1 MNRYNEQYRLLG
13 IRVPR
18 TRGDEPVEPIR
29 ELKDIRLVKKMLA
42 DNPRDLALFT
52 IGINTSLRASDLVR
66 LTVGQLRG
74 LRPMDELELKE
85 RKTGNLRRISLNRAC
100 IEAVEGQL
108 NNLKKQSCAAESN
121 DSHPSSIDSHSLPIH
136 PIDAQ
141 PFFISRRGGGSL
153 TVSSVHRLVKG
164 WCRAINLRGNY
175 GSHTLRKTWG
185 YHQRVTYG
193 QALPVLCEVLGHSTQ
208 RQTLTYLC
216 IQAEEIRSVYA
227 NEL

>member
-1 MNRYNEQYRLLG
+1 MPNPNHPAAGSQ
-13 IRVPR
+13 IK
-18 TRGDEPVEPIR
+18 VEPIR
-29 ELKDIRLVKKMLA
+29 DLKDIKSIKKLLA
-42 DNPRDLALFT
+42 DTPRDLALFT

-66 LTVGQLRG
+66 LTVGQLRT
-74 LRPMDELELKE
+74 LKPMGELELKE
-85 RKTGNLRRISLNRAC
+85 RKTGNLRRISINRAC
-100 IEAVEGQL
+100 IEVIAGQVKHL
-108 NNLKKQSCAAESN
+108 THECAAESN
-121 DSHPSSIDSHSLPIH
+121 DSHPSLIDTHPLSVY

-141 PFFISRRGGGSL
+141 PFFASRRGGGAL

-164 WCRAINLRGNY
+164 WCRSINLKGNY

>member
-1 MNRYNEQYRLLG
+1 MSNHNHPAAG
-13 IRVPR
+13 SKIK
-18 TRGDEPVEPIR
+18 VEPIR
-29 ELKDIRLVKKMLA
+29 DLKDIRSIKKLLE
-42 DNPRDLALFT
+42 DRPRDLALFVV
-52 IGINTSLRASDLVR
+52 GINTSLRASDLAR

-74 LRPMDELELKE
+74 LKPMDELELKE
-85 RKTGNLRRISLNRAC
+85 KKTGNVRRISLNRAC
-100 IEAVEGQL
+100 IEAIEGQL
-108 NNLKKQSCAAESN
+108 KALSLCSKSN
-121 DSHPSSIDSHSLPIH
+121 DVHPLSVLPIDSHP
-136 PIDAQ
+136 
-141 PFFISRRGGGSL
+141 FFASRRGGGAL
-153 TVSSVHRLVKG
+153 TVSSIHRLVKG

-193 QALPVLCEVLGHSTQ
+193 QALPVLCEVLGHATQ

>member
-1 MNRYNEQYRLLG
+1 MSNTNHPAAGSQ
-13 IRVPR
+13 IK
-18 TRGDEPVEPIR
+18 VEPIR
-29 ELKDIRLVKKMLA
+29 DLKDIRLIKKLLA
-42 DNPRDLALFT
+42 DRPRDLALFV

-66 LTVGQLRG
+66 LTVGQLQG
-74 LRPMDELELKE
+74 KRPMDEIELKE
-85 RKTGNLRRISLNRAC
+85 KKTGKARRITLNRAC
-100 IEAVEGQL
+100 IEVIEGQVKAL
-108 NNLKKQSCAAESN
+108 QSWAAVN
-121 DSHPSSIDSHSLPIH
+121 GSHPLSVLPIDS
-136 PIDAQ
+136 Q
-141 PFFISRRGGGSL
+141 PFFVSKRGGGAL

-164 WCRAINLRGNY
+164 WCREINLKGNY

>member
-1 MNRYNEQYRLLG
+1 MPNPNHPAAG
-13 IRVPR
+13 STIK
-18 TRGDEPVEPIR
+18 VEPIR
-29 ELKDIRLVKKMLA
+29 ELKDIRAIKRLLA

-52 IGINTSLRASDLVR
+52 FGINTSLRASDLVR
-66 LTVGQLRG
+66 LTVGQLRN
-74 LRPMDELELKE
+74 LNPMDEIEIRE

-100 IEAVEGQL
+100 IEAIAGQL
-108 NNLKKQSCAAESN
+108 QRLSPPCPKQEG
-121 DSHPSSIDSHSLPIH
+121 DLPFPSLPLDTH
-136 PIDAQ
+136 
-141 PFFISRRGGGSL
+141 PFFLSKRGGGAL
-153 TVSSVHRLVKG
+153 TVSSVHRLVKS